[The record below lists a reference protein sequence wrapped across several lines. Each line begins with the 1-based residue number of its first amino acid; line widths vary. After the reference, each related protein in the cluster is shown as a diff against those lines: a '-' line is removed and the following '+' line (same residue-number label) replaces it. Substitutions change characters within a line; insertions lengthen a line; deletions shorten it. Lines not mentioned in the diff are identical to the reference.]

1 MMWSKLKNSIICRIK
16 GHTLEKNSIT
26 KTIGKNNWC
35 RRCTRC
41 GKYVLH
47 CDIGSVVIS
56 EKEALDFKREWEE
69 TQKRLIRL
77 CKLLRSKCGVERRC
91 NR

>member
-16 GHTLEKNSIT
+16 GHTLEKKSIT
-26 KTIGKNNWC
+26 KTINENNWC

-47 CDIGSVVIS
+47 CDIGSVVIN
-56 EKEALDFKREWEE
+56 EKDALDFKREFEE
-69 TQKRLIRL
+69 IQEKIGRAMRT
-77 CKLLRSKCGVERRC
+77 SAE
-91 NR
+91 

>member
-1 MMWSKLKNSIICRIK
+1 MVDLINKIICIIK
-16 GHTLEKNSIT
+16 GHTLERKSIT
-26 KTIGKNNWC
+26 KTINENNWC

-69 TQKRLIRL
+69 NEKMIEQAMRT
-77 CKLLRSKCGVERRC
+77 SAE
-91 NR
+91 